1 MLYTVKSKSAVLNFN
16 KIYVR
21 HPLVYKNKE
30 ILDINLFKNVQYFI
44 EHPKWDKTTIYLQL
58 KISDSLHNLFINN
71 KKKYHDSYTR
81 YVTLT
86 EQSEHSVDN
95 FIKLYNNF
103 SLSKLEKNKA
113 LLLRERKLFRGE
125 KFIVLDGVHRL
136 TIYYN
141 KINDK
146 EIKSAYFD
154 LNQLYYLYVV
164 DLKKYQSKI
173 IRKLNKTKK
182 NNFYNGW
189 FVNRTI
195 EGGYHSFNTFN
206 LDITGQR
213 NNKLRIKEFSKYI
226 DFTDK
231 IIADFGCST
240 GGILYHIDNARE
252 YIGIDYDKSSIKS
265 ALYIKKLIQKNNKL
279 LSAKYSFFE
288 RDFDKIEIQE
298 LDLILPKNIDI
309 SFLLSMGS
317 WVKSWKQ
324 LYEYVYVKSKIIVL
338 EINNISEGVEQL
350 EFFKNL
356 GSNIELI
363 LDNSDDDITNNT
375 GRKTYKITKE
385 QVLN

>member
-154 LNQLYYLYVV
+154 LN
-164 DLKKYQSKI
+164 
-173 IRKLNKTKK
+173 
-182 NNFYNGW
+182 
-189 FVNRTI
+189 
-195 EGGYHSFNTFN
+195 
-206 LDITGQR
+206 
-213 NNKLRIKEFSKYI
+213 
-226 DFTDK
+226 
-231 IIADFGCST
+231 
-240 GGILYHIDNARE
+240 
-252 YIGIDYDKSSIKS
+252 
-265 ALYIKKLIQKNNKL
+265 
-279 LSAKYSFFE
+279 
-288 RDFDKIEIQE
+288 
-298 LDLILPKNIDI
+298 
-309 SFLLSMGS
+309 
-317 WVKSWKQ
+317 
-324 LYEYVYVKSKIIVL
+324 
-338 EINNISEGVEQL
+338 
-350 EFFKNL
+350 
-356 GSNIELI
+356 
-363 LDNSDDDITNNT
+363 
-375 GRKTYKITKE
+375 
-385 QVLN
+385 